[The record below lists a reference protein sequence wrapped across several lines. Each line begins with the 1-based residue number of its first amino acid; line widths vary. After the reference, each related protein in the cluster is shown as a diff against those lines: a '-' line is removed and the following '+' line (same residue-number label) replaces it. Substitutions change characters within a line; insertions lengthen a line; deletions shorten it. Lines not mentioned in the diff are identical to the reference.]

1 MSDGE
6 AAGGFLRR
14 APFPKRLL
22 KLTSLVTF
30 LFSDKKVTLRTKQI
44 CKKTYTL
51 LINMSMKRT
60 KLDNWICE
68 LEALPEL
75 TREGLESLQLRRL
88 NETLARVKARD
99 GFYRD
104 YPEKLDSLEDL
115 QKLPFTRAEDLSVH
129 PGKFLLT
136 SQSEVSRVI
145 SGATSGTTGPA
156 KRVFYTEKDTEQTIG
171 LFTAGISEMLAAGEK
186 CFIAFPFTGPF
197 GLGDLIAQAVERL
210 GGIPIRAGFGQT
222 FGEMLD
228 LLKETQ
234 PETYIGFPVTLL
246 SLIRLC
252 REAFP
257 IHRALVS
264 GDACP
269 KGVMEELEMALGNRL
284 YPHYGS
290 RECGLGGAVTCSAFE
305 GMHLRENHI
314 IPEIIDGQG
323 NVLSDGEFGE
333 LVLTTIGADAMP
345 LIRYRTGDYTR
356 ILPPC
361 KCGGITK
368 RLDTVSRREGKL
380 SMEELDSRLF
390 RIQGVVDYKASFDGR
405 LIIEA
410 RTLCNDVQMQIFDTA
425 KALYPDLQMEVH
437 TASCLHS
444 DRPMYLGKRHIVQL

>member
-1 MSDGE
+1 
-6 AAGGFLRR
+6 
-14 APFPKRLL
+14 
-22 KLTSLVTF
+22 
-30 LFSDKKVTLRTKQI
+30 
-44 CKKTYTL
+44 
-51 LINMSMKRT
+51 MKRT
-60 KLDNWICE
+60 NLDSWIE
-68 LEALPEL
+68 TIEGIPHL
-75 TREGLESLQLRRL
+75 TRENLEQLQLRRL
-88 NETLARVKARD
+88 NEMLKRLKDRG
-99 GFYRD
+99 GFYKD
-104 YPEKLDSLEDL
+104 YPEKLDSLADL
-115 QKLPFTRAEDLSVH
+115 QKLPFTTAEDLSAH

-246 SLIRLC
+246 SLLQMYG
-252 REAFP
+252 ENFP
-257 IHRALVS
+257 VKRALVS

-269 KGVMEELEMALGNRL
+269 AGVMEELEMALGSKL

-290 RECGLGGAVTCSAFE
+290 RECGLGGAVTCPAFE

-314 IPEIIDGQG
+314 IPEIIDEQG
-323 NVLSDGEFGE
+323 NVLPEGEYGE

-345 LIRYRTGDYTR
+345 LIRYRTGDFTR

-368 RLDTVSRREGKL
+368 RLDTVSRREGEL
-380 SMEELDSRLF
+380 SIEELDSQLF
-390 RIQGVVDYKASFDGR
+390 RISGLADYRASFDGR

-410 RTLCNDVQMQIFDTA
+410 RTLWEGLQMHILGAA

-437 TASCLHS
+437 VSSCLHS
-444 DRPMYLGKRHIVQL
+444 DRPMYLGKRHIVQR